1 MQKKYQK
8 TDIDAC
14 APAVPE
20 RVSVALAESGG
31 RRGHNCDQL
40 AEAAALDDDGEPTP
54 EEAYLAAL
62 DGEQRWDLEPDGTLT
77 PATDDPA
84 REWAWRADSR
94 RSWDR
99 P

>member
-1 MQKKYQK
+1 MWRW
-8 TDIDAC
+8 
-14 APAVPE
+14 PRAVD
-20 RVSVALAESGG
+20 GG
-31 RRGHNCDQL
+31 AITADQL

-84 REWAWRADSR
+84 RGRA
-94 RSWDR
+94 
-99 P
+99 